1 MKVMKNK
8 KNGYSI
14 VELSVVIIIVSIIL
28 SLIISWKY
36 SFQQTK
42 VLKTVVEIKEI
53 KNATDTFITNYG
65 YLPGDALN
73 TISLGISNINTDG
86 NGNKLI
92 EAKYYSIE
100 DTMDLNKEKLNNE
113 SIYFWL
119 HLYNTNLLKRNEL
132 GAVYKTIFLNKN
144 LYYSVFSYEKDNYLH
159 LGSVKIND
167 LLKYS
172 PFSLTPL
179 EAFVI
184 DKKID
189 DSLSNNGKIQTVN
202 GTQTIDFFNK
212 EIKNYDCADKM
223 EYNVKNKNRTC
234 QLIISLD

>member
-1 MKVMKNK
+1 MKNK

-28 SLIISWKY
+28 SALISWKY
-36 SFQQTK
+36 SFKQTK
-42 VLKTVVEIKEI
+42 VLKTVVEIKAI
-53 KNATDTFITNYG
+53 RHATDTFITNYG

-73 TISLGISNINTDG
+73 TVSLGISNINTDG

-100 DTMDLNKEKLNNE
+100 DAIDLKKEKLNNE

-119 HLYNTNLLKRNEL
+119 HLYNTHLLKRNEL
-132 GAVYKTIFLNKN
+132 GEVYKTISLNKN
-144 LYYSVFSYEKDNYLH
+144 LYYSVFNYEKDNYLH
-159 LGSVKIND
+159 LGSVKINNI
-167 LLKYS
+167 LKYS
-172 PFSLTPL
+172 PFSLTPI
-179 EAFVI
+179 EAFII

-202 GTQTIDFFNK
+202 GTHTSEFFNK
-212 EIKNYDCADKM
+212 EIKNYDCSDKL
-223 EYNVKNKNRTC
+223 EYNVKNKNRAC
-234 QLIISLD
+234 QLIINLD